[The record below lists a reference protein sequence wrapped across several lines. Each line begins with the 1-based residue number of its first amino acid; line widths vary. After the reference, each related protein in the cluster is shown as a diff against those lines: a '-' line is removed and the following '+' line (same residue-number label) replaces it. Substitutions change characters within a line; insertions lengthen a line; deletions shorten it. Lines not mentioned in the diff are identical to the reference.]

1 MWNVINQDI
10 KVCLVIYKR
19 GFFGLTSLRA
29 VVGGGYV
36 TNYRKLNGL
45 TFIYLMFIICK
56 GGRLA

>member
-10 KVCLVIYKR
+10 KVCLLIYKR
-19 GFFGLTSLRA
+19 DFFCLTSLRA
-29 VVGGGYV
+29 VVGGGSV

-56 GGRLA
+56 